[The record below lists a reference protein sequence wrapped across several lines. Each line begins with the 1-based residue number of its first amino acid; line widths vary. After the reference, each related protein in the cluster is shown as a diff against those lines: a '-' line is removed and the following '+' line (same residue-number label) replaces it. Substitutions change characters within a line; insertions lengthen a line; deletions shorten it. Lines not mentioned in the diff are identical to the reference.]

1 MYLRGLL
8 APIENDI
15 KSKTILMKYNY
26 SIPVKKTMR
35 LAAMAVASFLVVSA
49 AHAQSTETVHSNPN
63 VRLGEKA
70 LLDSDFKTAA
80 GYLKKALPAEANDPN
95 VLYMLGYS
103 EYHSGDYRG
112 AVQSFQKV
120 IQLAPENATAYYY
133 RAKANN
139 TLAVSTEIKSTN
151 ANRERMLQ
159 EAIVD
164 YAKAIELTPKDVK
177 LYQNRAVAYR
187 DLGILLGTAGTP
199 NFNKGKA
206 TEAYDKSILDFEE
219 VLELTPGK
227 KDIETEIKKAKVY
240 RDNL

>member
-1 MYLRGLL
+1 
-8 APIENDI
+8 
-15 KSKTILMKYNY
+15 MKHNH
-26 SIPVKKTMR
+26 SIPVKKKMQWV
-35 LAAMAVASFLVVSA
+35 AMAVASMFMVSVA
-49 AHAQSTETVHSNPN
+49 NAQSTETVHNNPN

-80 GYLKKALPAEANDPN
+80 GYLKKALPAEADDPN

-103 EYHSGDYRG
+103 EYHSGDFRG

-120 IQLAPENATAYYY
+120 IELAPENATAYYY

-139 TLAVSTEIKSTN
+139 TLAVRAEIKSTN
-151 ANRERMLQ
+151 ANRERMLG
-159 EAIVD
+159 EATSD
-164 YAKAIELTPKDVK
+164 YTTAIELTPKDVK

-187 DLGILLGTAGTP
+187 DLGILLGTAGMP
-199 NFNKGKA
+199 NFDKA
-206 TEAYDKSILDFEE
+206 KAVEAYDKSIADFEE
-219 VLELTPGK
+219 VLKISPGK